1 MKILVVGSNGRVGS
15 LVVKEA
21 INKGLNVVGL
31 AKNENKSLA
40 SKFILKDALN
50 LTSDDVKD
58 FDVVV
63 DAIDNSPVLFKPV
76 AYTFPALSSI

>member
-40 SKFILKDALN
+40 SNFILKDALN

-58 FDVVV
+58 FDVR
-63 DAIDNSPVLFKPV
+63 IQWWWIITRFK
-76 AYTFPALSSI
+76 YLWWWCY